1 MTQANSLIVGA
12 AALTLTLGVTRG
24 NVPAEV
30 QEPLSNS
37 DIVIV
42 DNDAAAIGQTDN
54 AAAIGQTDNTAEQSA
69 EMSKATGIHNGE
81 HQGETP
87 TRNAY
92 Q

>member
-12 AALTLTLGVTRG
+12 AALALTLGVPRG
-24 NVPAEV
+24 NVPVEV

-54 AAAIGQTDNTAEQSA
+54 AAEHSA
-69 EMSKATGIHNGE
+69 EMGKAKGIHNGE

>member
-54 AAAIGQTDNTAEQSA
+54 TAEQSA

>member
-12 AALTLTLGVTRG
+12 AALALTLGVTRG
-24 NVPAEV
+24 NVPVEV

-42 DNDAAAIGQTDN
+42 DNDAGAIGQTDN
-54 AAAIGQTDNTAEQSA
+54 AAEQSA
-69 EMSKATGIHNGE
+69 EMGKAKGIHNASTGE
-81 HQGETP
+81 K
-87 TRNAY
+87 RY